1 MNQPWVVLLGVLFA
15 FSLVL
20 LVIAAIKLRKQRR
33 LIEVQGAEIQKQL
46 RELTAQNQVQEAL
59 NREKQQLIG
68 VVSHD
73 LKGPFN
79 RIFAL
84 IQLMAMDQK
93 NLTEEQLDYLGKIHQ
108 ITADGM
114 NMVRN
119 LVDARKMDDDGIDL
133 RTEKLNF
140 ALLLTNL
147 VKQYRVLAEK
157 KKIDIVLASPDS
169 LDVWADRV
177 YLSRIIDNLISNAL
191 KFSPYQ
197 KTIRVELAE
206 EDGFAR
212 VSVSDEGPGFSADDE
227 LRLYQK
233 FQKLSARPTGGES
246 STGLGLSIVKRLV
259 EKMGGNISYRNEHGK
274 GTTFAIRIPKSQPYA
289 S

>member
-1 MNQPWVVLLGVLFA
+1 MNEAWVVLLGALFA
-15 FSLVL
+15 LSLAL
-20 LVIAAIKLRKQRR
+20 LVVAIIKLRKQRR
-33 LIEVQGAEIQKQL
+33 LIELQGAEIQKQL

-157 KKIDIVLASPDS
+157 KKIEIVLASPDT
-169 LDVWADRV
+169 LEVWADRV
-177 YLSRIIDNLISNAL
+177 YLSRMIDNLISNAL

-206 EDGFAR
+206 ENGFAR
-212 VSVSDEGPGFSADDE
+212 VAVSDEGPGFSPEDE
-227 LRLYQK
+227 QRLYQK

-259 EKMGGNISYRNEHGK
+259 EKMGGNISYRAQPGS
-274 GTTFAIRIPKSQPYA
+274 GTTFAIRIPKGQPA
-289 S
+289 